1 MPLEKTGNN
10 QCLMYFYRLCLYS
23 SPKTY
28 SKSWWKLAYKE
39 LCLSW
44 RRIHWKFHVNSKG
57 MVFMPLEKTG
67 NNQCLMYFY
76 RLCIYSSPKTYSKSR
91 WKLGYKEL
99 CLSWRRIH
107 WKFHVNSKGMVF
119 MPLEKTGNNQ
129 CLIYFY
135 RLWLHFSPKMY
146 SKSRWKLA

>member
-1 MPLEKTGNN
+1 MKLDMDRVTVIPKKNPLEVSCQLWRNCIYAIRKNRNN

-28 SKSWWKLAYKE
+28 SKSRWKLAYEE

-67 NNQCLMYFY
+67 IINV
-76 RLCIYSSPKTYSKSR
+76 LCIFTDFDFIFLPKCTVNPVESWHRKSYVYPEEESIGSFMSTQ
-91 WKLGYKEL
+91 KDCFL
-99 CLSWRRIH
+99 CH
-107 WKFHVNSKGMVF
+107 
-119 MPLEKTGNNQ
+119 
-129 CLIYFY
+129 
-135 RLWLHFSPKMY
+135 
-146 SKSRWKLA
+146 